1 MFKSTTLSKTLRA
14 LFLGVALISLMIAC
28 AGYAF
33 LRELRTP
40 AGNSSEIV
48 DITVEPGE
56 STSAIATTLRQ
67 NGLIRQPLLFSFLV
81 RSQGLDG
88 KLQAGTFHLRSDMTM
103 SQIISALQVT
113 AKFEEVQVTI
123 REGLR
128 LEEIAEVIGG
138 AGLTNVDEQSFL
150 ETARHGALFKDE
162 HALLSSLPMTAT
174 LEGYLFPDTYRLA
187 KTATVTEVI
196 NVLLDN
202 FDKQYATFETEV
214 TVAGPDGSP
223 MDVHSIVTMASIVQR
238 EAVLSGEMPK
248 IAAVFW
254 NRLKP
259 EFQGETGNGR
269 LQSDPTLQYVLGKPG
284 AWWPKLDT
292 LTLEQ
297 INANT
302 NPYNTRVHPGMPP
315 GPISSPGLLA
325 LRAAARPDATA
336 PYLYFVAS
344 CSEPGAH
351 KFATT
356 NEEFQQFEQEY
367 LSCSPP

>member
-1 MFKSTTLSKTLRA
+1 MFKSTALSKTLRA
-14 LFLGVALISLMIAC
+14 LFLGVSLVSLMIAC

-40 AGNSSEIV
+40 VSNDSDVIDV
-48 DITVEPGE
+48 TVEAGE
-56 STSAIATTLRQ
+56 STSAIATKLRQ

-88 KLQAGTFHLRSDMTM
+88 KLQAGTFHLRPNMTI
-103 SQIISALQVT
+103 SQIISALQIT
-113 AKFEEVQVTI
+113 AKFEEVQVTL

-128 LEEIAEVIGG
+128 LEEVAEVIGG

-150 ETARHGALFKDE
+150 EAARNGGRFKGN

-187 KTATVTEVI
+187 KTATVTAVI
-196 NVLLDN
+196 DTLLDS
-202 FDKQYATFETEV
+202 FDQQFATFETQV
-214 TVAGPDGSP
+214 TVANADGSP
-223 MDVHSIVTMASIVQR
+223 MDVHNIVVMASLIQR
-238 EAVLSGEMPK
+238 EAVLVDEMPK
-248 IAAVFW
+248 ISAVFW

-259 EFQGETGNGR
+259 EFQAETGNGR
-269 LQSDPTLQYVLGKPG
+269 LQSDPTLQYALGKPG

-292 LTLEQ
+292 LTIDQ

-302 NPYNTRVHPGMPP
+302 DPYNTRVHPGLPP
-315 GPISSPGLLA
+315 GPISNPGLAA
-325 LRAAARPDATA
+325 LRAAARPDASA
-336 PYLYFVAS
+336 LYLYFVAS
-344 CSEPGAH
+344 CGEPGAH

-356 NEEFQQFEQEY
+356 NVEFQQFEQEY
-367 LSCSPP
+367 LNCNR